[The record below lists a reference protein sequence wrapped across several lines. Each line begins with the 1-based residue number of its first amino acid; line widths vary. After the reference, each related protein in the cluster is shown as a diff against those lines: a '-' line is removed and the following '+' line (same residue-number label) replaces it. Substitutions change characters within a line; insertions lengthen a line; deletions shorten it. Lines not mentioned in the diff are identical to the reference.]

1 MFVDAVRVNLI
12 LAESN
17 FSGGRLICR
26 DAYSSRQFRYSA
38 VRREKKSAAFYR
50 HLRTDVFLCL
60 SSGFVETSR
69 LTKRSI
75 TC

>member
-38 VRREKKSAAFYR
+38 VRREKKT
-50 HLRTDVFLCL
+50 LRFTDICGPTFFLCL
-60 SSGFVETSR
+60 PSGFVETPR

>member
-38 VRREKKSAAFYR
+38 VRREKKT
-50 HLRTDVFLCL
+50 LRFTDIC
-60 SSGFVETSR
+60 G
-69 LTKRSI
+69 LTFFFMFAQRFR
-75 TC
+75 